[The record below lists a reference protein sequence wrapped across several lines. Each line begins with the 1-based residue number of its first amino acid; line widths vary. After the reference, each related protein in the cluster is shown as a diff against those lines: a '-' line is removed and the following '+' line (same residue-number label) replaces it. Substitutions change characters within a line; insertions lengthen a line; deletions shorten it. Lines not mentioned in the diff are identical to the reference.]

1 MKNWTVEKY
10 IYKRI
15 FFTYILFIKKII
27 ILIFFL
33 IIINLLMYDY
43 NILLKVLSYHATNL
57 SNREIE
63 KITGVSKSTC
73 CLWKKIYYNNYDN
86 LLIKYNKN
94 HKDVEIEFMKSLDTT
109 IFTFLE
115 SIVEKNPML
124 TYKTFISLIN
134 TEFNIKLNNI
144 KMKLILNKIQITKK
158 RIRRRL
164 IKSVDFLNQIIEN
177 RKKFK
182 ELIQKELIQ
191 NIISIDES
199 GFNKLINSDTE
210 GYSKIGT
217 EINIPLP
224 ELTIKNTSL
233 IMAVS
238 IMGIINQEIIMDF
251 VNKDV
256 YFNFIKTTIEKLKS
270 SYPDKQFI
278 FIFDNVS
285 FHHTNTTLELIT
297 KNNYKYY
304 FIPPYSPNLNPI

>member
-1 MKNWTVEKY
+1 
-10 IYKRI
+10 
-15 FFTYILFIKKII
+15 
-27 ILIFFL
+27 
-33 IIINLLMYDY
+33 
-43 NILLKVLSYHATNL
+43 
-57 SNREIE
+57 
-63 KITGVSKSTC
+63 
-73 CLWKKIYYNNYDN
+73 
-86 LLIKYNKN
+86 
-94 HKDVEIEFMKSLDTT
+94 
-109 IFTFLE
+109 
-115 SIVEKNPML
+115 ML

-134 TEFNIKLNNI
+134 TEFNIKLNNK
-144 KMKLILNKIQITKK
+144 KMKLILNKIHITKK

-164 IKSVDFLNQIIEN
+164 IKSVEFLNQIIEN

-182 ELIQKELIQ
+182 EIIQKELIQ

-304 FIPPYSPNLNPI
+304 FIPPYSPNLNPIENIFGIIKYEINKDIMNNIINKKFIGNYKELNIKCNKERKENNKVIITNENIIKKDNIKKFRKVNTALYKIKIKNKIKIINNSNVDNKTYLINEIKNNMNIEKRLLLTNFIQNEKKIY